1 MAEENENVS
10 KGESTSIDN
19 IAPKV
24 TVNPITGLPFG
35 GGTINPETNQPDKN
49 PITGKKFGLGLLD
62 SKGKSNFGN
71 YKSTH
76 STLGGKGF
84 SPSNIFTDTYSMYN
98 MEPMENYKKYGVTM
112 GRNFDFDEIR
122 ARNQS
127 TGETVMRGIGGALVT
142 FGGALLENTIGF
154 FAGLGEMATGGAY
167 YDNAIGKSVDKMNAW
182 VDEYAP
188 IYKTKAEE
196 KYSTWQKMGT
206 AHFWAD
212 DVLGGAAYTAAA
224 AASMY
229 LTGGGGL
236 MTKGLK
242 TVATRAALYNT
253 TKAVINGTQI
263 AKNVGQGANIS
274 NRLWQASQVLEAG
287 AMMSLAEASVEA
299 RETQKSTYDTL
310 VENYLEQ
317 HKTADINNIPKDKLK
332 EFEDISYSAGNTN
345 FVMQMPVLMGTNLLM
360 FGRSVSGFKVGS
372 SINKDVIW
380 DSATKSYVS
389 KFAGDG
395 FMASTLAKLKPFAQQ
410 GLNEAFQE
418 AYQFGSSAY
427 ASSYHID
434 KYENN
439 GNGDISKSLAAGWD
453 AINTQ
458 EGFESALIGFITG
471 GVFGGVGA
479 IKAKQ
484 YSTNVERADRLA
496 GVLNG
501 GTLINAAASYQS
513 ANAVEKASKDME
525 AHLKNGDIK
534 KYQDARFN
542 LIAAQSMEMLERGG
556 LELYIE
562 QLEESSNFADPEFKK
577 LYRYLETD
585 KHGAPI
591 SIEKQSDGKNKHEVI
606 DGMVKKVRQFEKTF
620 NNVNERFPLPDRTT
634 GLPRLLMSTEERNAE
649 DKVYNDRANLRNELI
664 FSAAGIK
671 DRNRRMSNIQKTIQS
686 EVDEVQSSFRD
697 SLGGRSVMFG
707 VSENLSNIL
716 SEQQPGHKGI
726 KTWKEPGTRE
736 AQQAFVDEVVG
747 VDEQGNKI
755 YTAGAEIDPNVR
767 IEDQNIAV
775 QPDRYDAETQY
786 EETKLK
792 LEELIFQ
799 VGQRDALAAEKI
811 TELSRDYLSLLA
823 TNKVSIEAY
832 NKLASDKYAQEQWT
846 NALNKNIEDKVQQ
859 NADKEGLRIAQEAKT
874 SKEIYD
880 NLTVEV
886 SPAVLPQIRERIEQL
901 KKDET
906 EARNKY
912 LNQVKTLNPKDKV
925 EALKEIDKEGLTDS
939 EKEGLRLALDQAQVA
954 LTKDKLQNPSDEVT
968 EEDVE
973 VKEVK
978 EEIEE
983 AFNPENVGGV
993 ESISENGREFQIE
1006 GKQYYNR
1013 EANPQDAIVTDAKGD
1028 LVSIKL
1034 QTEDGVTESFRA
1046 PKARIEALHVAIL
1059 KSTAYKVDSTQDI
1072 ARQDI
1077 LNRAGV
1083 VLEESK
1089 NELAVSIKDNT
1100 KDSSSLKSEIYGLER
1115 SIDEVLEVIDELRT
1129 SLIQDDNATK
1139 KDINANSTIKELNKR
1154 LKQIKA
1160 AITKRRNVLLNRNES
1175 STPTIAEITAVEQ
1188 KVLNDVQKLED
1199 KIKDLEAQ
1207 ALEVENTLR
1216 RTESQMEDYQND
1228 PASFAQVA
1236 KENADAITKSNN
1248 IEEKQKT
1255 FYTLIDYKKQKLR
1268 RLQNEKQNRPANPA
1282 EQTTPEAPGEIE
1294 KPATEGE
1301 NPNITT
1307 VPKEERVTIAA
1318 NLGYQRVNNNS
1329 YVISPLGTIYRTNG
1343 PRVVNY
1349 TRIKDAT
1356 DVNIPGYSEVEA
1368 FTYKDQNGIT
1378 NVVDSLTGTIL
1389 GKDKVAKLAGK
1400 QAVETL
1406 NQNTPTE
1413 FFKNVINENEK
1424 TSPAYEPT
1432 NVAEEAE
1439 NFTPSEQ
1446 RTQKVITLENG
1457 KLSIIEAGNEK
1468 GPGQRGGMVVMTQA
1482 EVEEH
1487 DRQVSKNLSEVISEA
1502 AEQEIDEDK
1511 PYGNTQSIRELVDSA
1526 NRDIDGIGEN
1536 FLTYE
1541 EGERQLQEIIDLIDK
1556 RVRMNQILL
1565 DKGKEAY
1572 SVDKVIEEVMY
1583 KHNTSDIL
1591 RQAQIGQ
1598 VAALKRYIKR
1608 KMSPTQPTT
1617 AAPVAPLIRYG
1628 KESIEDLMKPIDFD
1642 TLQKRTD
1649 GKKVPTNI
1657 SFWGPSDKSETY
1669 KSETPGEERNK
1680 YTAEII
1686 PTNPFIVKK
1695 SEVWTVGRL
1704 KSIIAKGHD
1713 AIIVDEGGTRGITE
1727 TIPLDKSIIKLKDT
1741 TAAQQSSE
1749 VKEVAPMF
1757 EIINKDYTSE
1767 DSLFPT
1773 AANKALGQGMRALY
1787 DSGVPVKLSINRVDP
1802 DNIGIGSLIQ
1812 DADVGMVAFS
1822 LSVEGNNIGSL
1833 AVNYKTNEI
1842 VNVEILPEFRGLGLG
1857 TKLYK
1862 AAAEE
1867 LVGLKSDPSFLSNKA
1882 ENIWKSLVK
1891 QGLAVKT
1898 NVKAKGT
1905 NAGYAMIDSA
1915 VQPTQQASEVKEGA
1929 SEVFNDSSELSS
1941 IGTEQQ
1947 YSSYLDTVFP
1957 DSKVEDIV
1965 YHGTDYLFD
1974 KFQKK
1979 VNPSNNYKGNKY
1991 NGGWFFAGRKETS
2004 ESYTGSKALAKIT
2017 NFLSISK
2024 DKSPNVYSILLNVK
2038 NPVIEDRK
2046 GERGIGFDEVN
2057 KAISDGKDAYIAKNV
2072 VDPNVLDDVY
2082 VVFNEENIHILGS
2095 KQDIQGFKEFVS
2107 KSAAP
2112 VEQQIKKSEYEVHV
2126 TGDMVSGWDVSTT
2139 VFNVPGIKINDL
2151 RSKTT
2156 AEGKNG
2162 RLFTESVQNN
2172 KKVFTLTD
2180 ASIYRGSRPAGVSA
2194 SMVFNENTTRTL
2206 ESVEGNLTAIM
2217 DNLMG
2222 VIKKG
2227 SASFT
2232 PTNINFDWKKL
2243 DVKEIATPSV
2253 TMQDSEKDS
2262 AQTPIVKT
2270 IMPTVFTK
2278 DARNN
2283 PDTFKPWFIDTVSDS
2298 ADNKKIYKEIS
2309 NLVKIG
2315 KNLDNKITTWSLGD
2329 LRANIDGRPMVS
2341 IDIPETGESFIMY
2354 KSTGTGSGANSKG
2367 LWTPIPGFAKN
2378 GWFVK
2383 QIWNGGNPK
2392 ITKYNI
2398 KTFQEIHD
2406 WLSIPGV
2413 SDSFGLEPGSK
2424 VVDSTLPSSFS
2435 MSLTVGMAATTK
2447 FKTKPGEKF
2456 QSYIPVNSEGLP
2468 IPHNPDTVNGEI
2480 IEIDKSP
2487 LLSPDIIN
2495 KEVEFEIIRNDWF
2508 KKESANST
2516 KPIHSYVPIYFKID
2530 GKRVGKLKTGNTED
2544 RKVIVE
2550 KLNAGEKVV
2559 STVDTVRANNFNAAK
2574 TEDGKPWFSNPNAI
2588 GMEDVVLLFT
2598 DMDMTNGVSTVK
2610 WTAGE
2615 NLNKDADGPS
2625 SDILAINREKANI
2638 NSGQVGILIKDK
2650 YNPGGA
2656 DRVTP
2661 GSTQFLTNKAI
2672 EAVVTNLI
2680 DKNHKIASQIV
2691 ANSSEKMRSTSVSD
2705 TFLEFLTNDKQVK
2718 TMVYKSPST
2727 NKLIRINEHELS
2739 KALSGKSYIKDVV
2752 EPTGADELSLEYTAI
2767 PQDQL
2772 TNKDI
2777 DLNVKEDFRNFLDL
2791 KKYHIDMSFG
2801 NSVGVYTSPV
2811 TNDTYKNYNEYL
2823 FSEQEIGEERADGSG
2838 HNSIFATDL
2847 VQIDGSFFHNPQVTF
2862 TKGDVNGNT
2871 AETIKADTEA
2881 KSKIKPA
2888 EKTEL
2893 DNLIDEMGLLG
2904 EDTVPDCS

>member
-10 KGESTSIDN
+10 KEEPTSIDN

-62 SKGKSNFGN
+62 SKGQSNFGN

-127 TGETVMRGIGGALVT
+127 NGETVMRGIGGALVT

-188 IYKTKAEE
+188 IYKTKEEE

-236 MTKGLK
+236 ITKGLK
-242 TVATRAALYNT
+242 TAATRAALYNT

-471 GVFGGVGA
+471 GVFGGVGS

-484 YSTNVERADRLA
+484 YSTNIERADRLA

-577 LYRYLETD
+577 LYGYLETD

-606 DGMVKKVRQFEKTF
+606 DGIVKKVRQFEKTF

-716 SEQQPGHKGI
+716 SEQQPGNKGI

-736 AQQAFVDEVVG
+736 AQKAFVDEAVG

-755 YTAGAEIDPNVR
+755 YAPGAEIDPNVR
-767 IEDQNIAV
+767 IEDQDIAV
-775 QPDRYDAETQY
+775 QPDRYNAETQF

-799 VGQRDALAAEKI
+799 VAQRDALAAEKI
-811 TELSRDYLSLLA
+811 AELSGDYLSLLA

-846 NALNKNIEDKVQQ
+846 NELNKNIEDKVQQ

-880 NLTVEV
+880 NLTVSV

-983 AFNPENVGGV
+983 AFAPENVGGV

-1059 KSTAYKVDSTQDI
+1059 KSTAYKVDSAQDI

-1077 LNRAGV
+1077 LNRSGV

-1100 KDSSSLKSEIYGLER
+1100 KDSSSLRSEIYGLER

-1139 KDINANSTIKELNKR
+1139 KDISANSTIKELNKR

-1188 KVLNDVQKLED
+1188 KVLNDVKKLED

-1318 NLGYQRVNNNS
+1318 NLGYQRVNSNS
-1329 YVISPLGTIYRTNG
+1329 YVMKFTESEFLPEENQYEPGQSFFI
-1343 PRVVNY
+1343 
-1349 TRIKDAT
+1349 RIKDAT

-1389 GKDKVAKLAGK
+1389 GRNKVAKLAGK

-1457 KLSIIEAGNEK
+1457 KISIIEAGNEK

-1487 DRQVSKNLSEVISEA
+1487 DRQVSKNLSEVISEVV
-1502 AEQEIDEDK
+1502 EQEIDENK

-1541 EGERQLQEIIDLIDK
+1541 EGERQLQEIIDFIDK

-1572 SVDKVIEEVMY
+1572 SADKVIEEVMA
-1583 KHNTSDIL
+1583 KHNRSAIL
-1591 RQAQIGQ
+1591 MEAQIGQ

-1608 KMSPTQPTT
+1608 KMNPTQPTT
-1617 AAPVAPLIRYG
+1617 AAPV
-1628 KESIEDLMKPIDFD
+1628 
-1642 TLQKRTD
+1642 
-1649 GKKVPTNI
+1649 
-1657 SFWGPSDKSETY
+1657 
-1669 KSETPGEERNK
+1669 TP
-1680 YTAEII
+1680 
-1686 PTNPFIVKK
+1686 V
-1695 SEVWTVGRL
+1695 
-1704 KSIIAKGHD
+1704 
-1713 AIIVDEGGTRGITE
+1713 
-1727 TIPLDKSIIKLKDT
+1727 
-1741 TAAQQSSE
+1741 
-1749 VKEVAPMF
+1749 
-1757 EIINKDYTSE
+1757 
-1767 DSLFPT
+1767 
-1773 AANKALGQGMRALY
+1773 
-1787 DSGVPVKLSINRVDP
+1787 
-1802 DNIGIGSLIQ
+1802 
-1812 DADVGMVAFS
+1812 
-1822 LSVEGNNIGSL
+1822 
-1833 AVNYKTNEI
+1833 
-1842 VNVEILPEFRGLGLG
+1842 
-1857 TKLYK
+1857 
-1862 AAAEE
+1862 
-1867 LVGLKSDPSFLSNKA
+1867 
-1882 ENIWKSLVK
+1882 
-1891 QGLAVKT
+1891 
-1898 NVKAKGT
+1898 
-1905 NAGYAMIDSA
+1905 
-1915 VQPTQQASEVKEGA
+1915 
-1929 SEVFNDSSELSS
+1929 
-1941 IGTEQQ
+1941 
-1947 YSSYLDTVFP
+1947 
-1957 DSKVEDIV
+1957 
-1965 YHGTDYLFD
+1965 
-1974 KFQKK
+1974 
-1979 VNPSNNYKGNKY
+1979 
-1991 NGGWFFAGRKETS
+1991 
-2004 ESYTGSKALAKIT
+2004 
-2017 NFLSISK
+2017 
-2024 DKSPNVYSILLNVK
+2024 
-2038 NPVIEDRK
+2038 
-2046 GERGIGFDEVN
+2046 
-2057 KAISDGKDAYIAKNV
+2057 
-2072 VDPNVLDDVY
+2072 
-2082 VVFNEENIHILGS
+2082 
-2095 KQDIQGFKEFVS
+2095 
-2107 KSAAP
+2107 AP

-2126 TGDMVSGWDVSTT
+2126 TGDMLSGWDVSTT

-2180 ASIYRGSRPAGVSA
+2180 ASIYRGSRPAGISA
-2194 SMVFNENTTRTL
+2194 SMVFDENTTRTL

-2253 TMQDSEKDS
+2253 IMQDSEKDS
-2262 AQTPIVKT
+2262 SQTPIVKT

-2530 GKRVGKLKTGNTED
+2530 GKRVGKLEKGNTED

-2559 STVDTVRANNFNAAK
+2559 STVDTVRASNFNAAK

-2777 DLNVKEDFRNFLDL
+2777 DLNVKEDFKNFLDL
-2791 KKYHIDMSFG
+2791 KKYHIDMNFG

-2811 TNDTYKNYNEYL
+2811 TNNKYKNYNEYL

-2847 VQIDGSFFHNPQVTF
+2847 VQIDGSFFHNPQVRF

>member
-10 KGESTSIDN
+10 KEEPTSIDN

-62 SKGKSNFGN
+62 SKGQSNFGN

-127 TGETVMRGIGGALVT
+127 NGETVMRGIGGALVT

-188 IYKTKAEE
+188 IYKTKEEE

-236 MTKGLK
+236 ITKGLK
-242 TVATRAALYNT
+242 TAATRAALYNT

-471 GVFGGVGA
+471 GVFGGVGS

-484 YSTNVERADRLA
+484 YSTNIERADRLA

-577 LYRYLETD
+577 LYGYLETD

-606 DGMVKKVRQFEKTF
+606 DGIVKKVRQFEKTF

-716 SEQQPGHKGI
+716 SEQQPGNKGI

-736 AQQAFVDEVVG
+736 AQKAFVDEAVG

-755 YTAGAEIDPNVR
+755 YAPGAEIDPNVR
-767 IEDQNIAV
+767 IEDQDIAV
-775 QPDRYDAETQY
+775 QPDRYNAETQF

-799 VGQRDALAAEKI
+799 VAQRDALAAEKI
-811 TELSRDYLSLLA
+811 AELSGDYLSLLA

-846 NALNKNIEDKVQQ
+846 NELNKNIEDKVQQ

-880 NLTVEV
+880 NLTVSV

-983 AFNPENVGGV
+983 AFAPENVGGV

-1059 KSTAYKVDSTQDI
+1059 KSTAYKVDSAQDI

-1100 KDSSSLKSEIYGLER
+1100 KDSSSLRSEIYGLER

-1139 KDINANSTIKELNKR
+1139 KDISANSTIKELNKR

-1188 KVLNDVQKLED
+1188 KVLNDVKKLED

-1318 NLGYQRVNNNS
+1318 NLGYQRVNSNS
-1329 YVISPLGTIYRTNG
+1329 YVMKFTESEFLPEENQYEPGQSFFI
-1343 PRVVNY
+1343 
-1349 TRIKDAT
+1349 RIKDAT

-1389 GKDKVAKLAGK
+1389 GRNKVAKLAGK

-1457 KLSIIEAGNEK
+1457 KISIIEAGNEK

-1487 DRQVSKNLSEVISEA
+1487 DRQVSKNLSEVISEVV
-1502 AEQEIDEDK
+1502 EQEIDENK

-1541 EGERQLQEIIDLIDK
+1541 EGERQLQEIIDFIDK

-1572 SVDKVIEEVMY
+1572 SADKVIEEVMA
-1583 KHNTSDIL
+1583 KHNRSAIL
-1591 RQAQIGQ
+1591 MEAQIGQ

-1608 KMSPTQPTT
+1608 KMNPTQPTT
-1617 AAPVAPLIRYG
+1617 AAPV
-1628 KESIEDLMKPIDFD
+1628 
-1642 TLQKRTD
+1642 
-1649 GKKVPTNI
+1649 
-1657 SFWGPSDKSETY
+1657 
-1669 KSETPGEERNK
+1669 TP
-1680 YTAEII
+1680 
-1686 PTNPFIVKK
+1686 V
-1695 SEVWTVGRL
+1695 
-1704 KSIIAKGHD
+1704 
-1713 AIIVDEGGTRGITE
+1713 
-1727 TIPLDKSIIKLKDT
+1727 
-1741 TAAQQSSE
+1741 
-1749 VKEVAPMF
+1749 
-1757 EIINKDYTSE
+1757 
-1767 DSLFPT
+1767 
-1773 AANKALGQGMRALY
+1773 
-1787 DSGVPVKLSINRVDP
+1787 
-1802 DNIGIGSLIQ
+1802 
-1812 DADVGMVAFS
+1812 
-1822 LSVEGNNIGSL
+1822 
-1833 AVNYKTNEI
+1833 
-1842 VNVEILPEFRGLGLG
+1842 
-1857 TKLYK
+1857 
-1862 AAAEE
+1862 
-1867 LVGLKSDPSFLSNKA
+1867 
-1882 ENIWKSLVK
+1882 
-1891 QGLAVKT
+1891 
-1898 NVKAKGT
+1898 
-1905 NAGYAMIDSA
+1905 
-1915 VQPTQQASEVKEGA
+1915 
-1929 SEVFNDSSELSS
+1929 
-1941 IGTEQQ
+1941 
-1947 YSSYLDTVFP
+1947 
-1957 DSKVEDIV
+1957 
-1965 YHGTDYLFD
+1965 
-1974 KFQKK
+1974 
-1979 VNPSNNYKGNKY
+1979 
-1991 NGGWFFAGRKETS
+1991 
-2004 ESYTGSKALAKIT
+2004 
-2017 NFLSISK
+2017 
-2024 DKSPNVYSILLNVK
+2024 
-2038 NPVIEDRK
+2038 
-2046 GERGIGFDEVN
+2046 
-2057 KAISDGKDAYIAKNV
+2057 
-2072 VDPNVLDDVY
+2072 
-2082 VVFNEENIHILGS
+2082 
-2095 KQDIQGFKEFVS
+2095 
-2107 KSAAP
+2107 AP

-2126 TGDMVSGWDVSTT
+2126 TGDMLSGWDVSTT

-2180 ASIYRGSRPAGVSA
+2180 ASIYRGSRPAGISA
-2194 SMVFNENTTRTL
+2194 SMVFDENTTRTL

-2253 TMQDSEKDS
+2253 IMQDSEKDS
-2262 AQTPIVKT
+2262 SQTPIVKT

-2447 FKTKPGEKF
+2447 FKTKDSEKF

-2468 IPHNPDTVNGEI
+2468 IPNNPDTVNGEI

-2530 GKRVGKLKTGNTED
+2530 GKRVGKLEKGNTED

-2559 STVDTVRANNFNAAK
+2559 STVDKVLANNFNAAK
-2574 TEDGKPWFSNPNAI
+2574 TEDGKPRFSNPNAI

-2847 VQIDGSFFHNPQVTF
+2847 VQIDGSFFHNPQVRF

>member
-10 KGESTSIDN
+10 KGEPTSIDN

-62 SKGKSNFGN
+62 SKGQSNFGN

-127 TGETVMRGIGGALVT
+127 NGETIMRGIGGALVT

-188 IYKTKAEE
+188 IYKTKEEE

-471 GVFGGVGA
+471 GIFGGAGA

-513 ANAVEKASKDME
+513 ANAVDKASKEME

-534 KYQDARFN
+534 KYQDARFK

-577 LYRYLETD
+577 LYGYLETD

-606 DGMVKKVRQFEKTF
+606 DSVVKKVRQFEKTF

-649 DKVYNDRANLRNELI
+649 DQVYNDRANLRNELI

-716 SEQQPGHKGI
+716 SEQQPGNKGI

-736 AQQAFVDEVVG
+736 AQQAFVDEAVG

-811 TELSRDYLSLLA
+811 AELSGDYLSLLG

-880 NLTVEV
+880 NLTVSV

-983 AFNPENVGGV
+983 AFAPENVGGV

-1059 KSTAYKVDSTQDI
+1059 ASEQYKVDSAQDI

-1100 KDSSSLKSEIYGLER
+1100 KDSSSLRSEIYGLER

-1188 KVLNDVQKLED
+1188 KVLNDVKKLED

-1318 NLGYQRVNNNS
+1318 NLGYQRVNSNS
-1329 YVISPLGTIYRTNG
+1329 YVMKFLPEENQYEPGQSFFI
-1343 PRVVNY
+1343 
-1349 TRIKDAT
+1349 RIKDAT

-1378 NVVDSLTGTIL
+1378 NVVDSLTGRIL
-1389 GKDKVAKLAGK
+1389 GRNKVAKLASK

-1457 KLSIIEAGNEK
+1457 KISIIEAGNEK

-1572 SVDKVIEEVMY
+1572 SADKVIEEVMA
-1583 KHNTSDIL
+1583 KHNRSAIL
-1591 RQAQIGQ
+1591 REAQIGQ

-1608 KMSPTQPTT
+1608 KINPTQPTT
-1617 AAPVAPLIRYG
+1617 AAP
-1628 KESIEDLMKPIDFD
+1628 
-1642 TLQKRTD
+1642 
-1649 GKKVPTNI
+1649 
-1657 SFWGPSDKSETY
+1657 
-1669 KSETPGEERNK
+1669 
-1680 YTAEII
+1680 
-1686 PTNPFIVKK
+1686 
-1695 SEVWTVGRL
+1695 
-1704 KSIIAKGHD
+1704 
-1713 AIIVDEGGTRGITE
+1713 
-1727 TIPLDKSIIKLKDT
+1727 
-1741 TAAQQSSE
+1741 AAQQSSE
-1749 VKEVAPMF
+1749 VKEGASVSVEDVVGPNTFTHKTPNLKGILNWLKAGKVIGRNESIENFKKEGSQGVFNTDKSNSNVPNF
-1757 EIINKDYTSE
+1757 QKGEFYLKNPTSGYAVITNQSEDNFIPNSNGVNQNSFKDSRGVGILKPTEQARNLNNFDIYKVNKD
-1767 DSLFPT
+1767 
-1773 AANKALGQGMRALY
+1773 
-1787 DSGVPVKLSINRVDP
+1787 
-1802 DNIGIGSLIQ
+1802 GSLSKI
-1812 DADVGMVAFS
+1812 D
-1822 LSVEGNNIGSL
+1822 IKSL
-1833 AVNYKTNEI
+1833 APQT
-1842 VNVEILPEFRGLGLG
+1842 
-1857 TKLYK
+1857 
-1862 AAAEE
+1862 
-1867 LVGLKSDPSFLSNKA
+1867 
-1882 ENIWKSLVK
+1882 
-1891 QGLAVKT
+1891 
-1898 NVKAKGT
+1898 
-1905 NAGYAMIDSA
+1905 
-1915 VQPTQQASEVKEGA
+1915 SEVKE
-1929 SEVFNDSSELSS
+1929 E
-1941 IGTEQQ
+1941 
-1947 YSSYLDTVFP
+1947 
-1957 DSKVEDIV
+1957 
-1965 YHGTDYLFD
+1965 
-1974 KFQKK
+1974 
-1979 VNPSNNYKGNKY
+1979 
-1991 NGGWFFAGRKETS
+1991 
-2004 ESYTGSKALAKIT
+2004 
-2017 NFLSISK
+2017 
-2024 DKSPNVYSILLNVK
+2024 
-2038 NPVIEDRK
+2038 
-2046 GERGIGFDEVN
+2046 
-2057 KAISDGKDAYIAKNV
+2057 
-2072 VDPNVLDDVY
+2072 
-2082 VVFNEENIHILGS
+2082 
-2095 KQDIQGFKEFVS
+2095 
-2107 KSAAP
+2107 
-2112 VEQQIKKSEYEVHV
+2112 IKKSEYEVHV
-2126 TGDMVSGWDVSTT
+2126 TGDMLSGWDVSTT

-2180 ASIYRGSRPAGVSA
+2180 ASIYRGSRPAGISA
-2194 SMVFNENTTRTL
+2194 SMVFDENTTRTL

-2398 KTFQEIHD
+2398 KAFQEIHN

-2559 STVDTVRANNFNAAK
+2559 STVDTVRASNFNAAK

-2777 DLNVKEDFRNFLDL
+2777 DLNVKEDFKNFLDL
-2791 KKYHIDMSFG
+2791 KKYHIDMNFG

-2811 TNDTYKNYNEYL
+2811 TNNKYKNYNEYL

-2847 VQIDGSFFHNPQVTF
+2847 VQIDGSFFHNPQVRF

>member
-10 KGESTSIDN
+10 KGEPTSIDN

-62 SKGKSNFGN
+62 SKGQSNFGN

-236 MTKGLK
+236 ITKGLK
-242 TVATRAALYNT
+242 TAATRAALYNT

-577 LYRYLETD
+577 LYGYLETD

-606 DGMVKKVRQFEKTF
+606 DGIVKKVRQFEKTF

-736 AQQAFVDEVVG
+736 AQQAFVDEAVG

-1059 KSTAYKVDSTQDI
+1059 ASEQYKVDSAQDI

-1188 KVLNDVQKLED
+1188 KVLNDVKKLED

-1318 NLGYQRVNNNS
+1318 NLGYQRVNSNS

-1389 GKDKVAKLAGK
+1389 GKDKVAKLASK

-1406 NQNTPTE
+1406 SQNSPTE
-1413 FFKNVINENEK
+1413 MFGNIINENEK

-1446 RTQKVITLENG
+1446 KTQKVITL
-1457 KLSIIEAGNEK
+1457 
-1468 GPGQRGGMVVMTQA
+1468 
-1482 EVEEH
+1482 
-1487 DRQVSKNLSEVISEA
+1487 
-1502 AEQEIDEDK
+1502 
-1511 PYGNTQSIRELVDSA
+1511 
-1526 NRDIDGIGEN
+1526 
-1536 FLTYE
+1536 
-1541 EGERQLQEIIDLIDK
+1541 
-1556 RVRMNQILL
+1556 
-1565 DKGKEAY
+1565 
-1572 SVDKVIEEVMY
+1572 
-1583 KHNTSDIL
+1583 
-1591 RQAQIGQ
+1591 
-1598 VAALKRYIKR
+1598 
-1608 KMSPTQPTT
+1608 
-1617 AAPVAPLIRYG
+1617 
-1628 KESIEDLMKPIDFD
+1628 
-1642 TLQKRTD
+1642 
-1649 GKKVPTNI
+1649 
-1657 SFWGPSDKSETY
+1657 W
-1669 KSETPGEERNK
+1669 
-1680 YTAEII
+1680 
-1686 PTNPFIVKK
+1686 
-1695 SEVWTVGRL
+1695 
-1704 KSIIAKGHD
+1704 
-1713 AIIVDEGGTRGITE
+1713 
-1727 TIPLDKSIIKLKDT
+1727 
-1741 TAAQQSSE
+1741 
-1749 VKEVAPMF
+1749 
-1757 EIINKDYTSE
+1757 
-1767 DSLFPT
+1767 
-1773 AANKALGQGMRALY
+1773 
-1787 DSGVPVKLSINRVDP
+1787 
-1802 DNIGIGSLIQ
+1802 
-1812 DADVGMVAFS
+1812 
-1822 LSVEGNNIGSL
+1822 
-1833 AVNYKTNEI
+1833 
-1842 VNVEILPEFRGLGLG
+1842 
-1857 TKLYK
+1857 
-1862 AAAEE
+1862 
-1867 LVGLKSDPSFLSNKA
+1867 
-1882 ENIWKSLVK
+1882 
-1891 QGLAVKT
+1891 
-1898 NVKAKGT
+1898 
-1905 NAGYAMIDSA
+1905 
-1915 VQPTQQASEVKEGA
+1915 
-1929 SEVFNDSSELSS
+1929 
-1941 IGTEQQ
+1941 
-1947 YSSYLDTVFP
+1947 
-1957 DSKVEDIV
+1957 
-1965 YHGTDYLFD
+1965 
-1974 KFQKK
+1974 
-1979 VNPSNNYKGNKY
+1979 
-1991 NGGWFFAGRKETS
+1991 
-2004 ESYTGSKALAKIT
+2004 
-2017 NFLSISK
+2017 
-2024 DKSPNVYSILLNVK
+2024 
-2038 NPVIEDRK
+2038 
-2046 GERGIGFDEVN
+2046 
-2057 KAISDGKDAYIAKNV
+2057 
-2072 VDPNVLDDVY
+2072 
-2082 VVFNEENIHILGS
+2082 
-2095 KQDIQGFKEFVS
+2095 
-2107 KSAAP
+2107 
-2112 VEQQIKKSEYEVHV
+2112 
-2126 TGDMVSGWDVSTT
+2126 
-2139 VFNVPGIKINDL
+2139 
-2151 RSKTT
+2151 
-2156 AEGKNG
+2156 
-2162 RLFTESVQNN
+2162 
-2172 KKVFTLTD
+2172 
-2180 ASIYRGSRPAGVSA
+2180 
-2194 SMVFNENTTRTL
+2194 
-2206 ESVEGNLTAIM
+2206 
-2217 DNLMG
+2217 
-2222 VIKKG
+2222 
-2227 SASFT
+2227 
-2232 PTNINFDWKKL
+2232 
-2243 DVKEIATPSV
+2243 
-2253 TMQDSEKDS
+2253 
-2262 AQTPIVKT
+2262 
-2270 IMPTVFTK
+2270 
-2278 DARNN
+2278 
-2283 PDTFKPWFIDTVSDS
+2283 
-2298 ADNKKIYKEIS
+2298 
-2309 NLVKIG
+2309 
-2315 KNLDNKITTWSLGD
+2315 
-2329 LRANIDGRPMVS
+2329 
-2341 IDIPETGESFIMY
+2341 
-2354 KSTGTGSGANSKG
+2354 
-2367 LWTPIPGFAKN
+2367 
-2378 GWFVK
+2378 
-2383 QIWNGGNPK
+2383 
-2392 ITKYNI
+2392 
-2398 KTFQEIHD
+2398 
-2406 WLSIPGV
+2406 
-2413 SDSFGLEPGSK
+2413 
-2424 VVDSTLPSSFS
+2424 
-2435 MSLTVGMAATTK
+2435 
-2447 FKTKPGEKF
+2447 
-2456 QSYIPVNSEGLP
+2456 
-2468 IPHNPDTVNGEI
+2468 
-2480 IEIDKSP
+2480 
-2487 LLSPDIIN
+2487 
-2495 KEVEFEIIRNDWF
+2495 
-2508 KKESANST
+2508 
-2516 KPIHSYVPIYFKID
+2516 
-2530 GKRVGKLKTGNTED
+2530 
-2544 RKVIVE
+2544 
-2550 KLNAGEKVV
+2550 
-2559 STVDTVRANNFNAAK
+2559 
-2574 TEDGKPWFSNPNAI
+2574 
-2588 GMEDVVLLFT
+2588 
-2598 DMDMTNGVSTVK
+2598 
-2610 WTAGE
+2610 
-2615 NLNKDADGPS
+2615 
-2625 SDILAINREKANI
+2625 
-2638 NSGQVGILIKDK
+2638 
-2650 YNPGGA
+2650 
-2656 DRVTP
+2656 
-2661 GSTQFLTNKAI
+2661 
-2672 EAVVTNLI
+2672 
-2680 DKNHKIASQIV
+2680 
-2691 ANSSEKMRSTSVSD
+2691 
-2705 TFLEFLTNDKQVK
+2705 
-2718 TMVYKSPST
+2718 
-2727 NKLIRINEHELS
+2727 
-2739 KALSGKSYIKDVV
+2739 
-2752 EPTGADELSLEYTAI
+2752 
-2767 PQDQL
+2767 
-2772 TNKDI
+2772 
-2777 DLNVKEDFRNFLDL
+2777 
-2791 KKYHIDMSFG
+2791 
-2801 NSVGVYTSPV
+2801 
-2811 TNDTYKNYNEYL
+2811 
-2823 FSEQEIGEERADGSG
+2823 
-2838 HNSIFATDL
+2838 
-2847 VQIDGSFFHNPQVTF
+2847 
-2862 TKGDVNGNT
+2862 
-2871 AETIKADTEA
+2871 
-2881 KSKIKPA
+2881 
-2888 EKTEL
+2888 
-2893 DNLIDEMGLLG
+2893 
-2904 EDTVPDCS
+2904 

>member
-10 KGESTSIDN
+10 KGEPTSIDN

-62 SKGKSNFGN
+62 SKGQSNFGN

-127 TGETVMRGIGGALVT
+127 NGETVMRGIGGALVT

-188 IYKTKAEE
+188 IYKTKEEE

-236 MTKGLK
+236 ITKGLK
-242 TVATRAALYNT
+242 TAATRAALYNT

-471 GVFGGVGA
+471 GVFGGVGS

-484 YSTNVERADRLA
+484 YSTNIERADRLA

-577 LYRYLETD
+577 LYGYLETD

-606 DGMVKKVRQFEKTF
+606 DGIVKKVRQFEKTF

-716 SEQQPGHKGI
+716 SEQQPGNKGI

-736 AQQAFVDEVVG
+736 AQKAFVDEAVG

-755 YTAGAEIDPNVR
+755 YAPGAEIDPNVR
-767 IEDQNIAV
+767 IEDQDIAV
-775 QPDRYDAETQY
+775 QPDRYNAETQF

-799 VGQRDALAAEKI
+799 VAQRDALAAEKI
-811 TELSRDYLSLLA
+811 AELSGDYLSLLA

-846 NALNKNIEDKVQQ
+846 NELNKNIEDKVQQ

-880 NLTVEV
+880 NLTVSV

-983 AFNPENVGGV
+983 AFAPENVGGV

-1059 KSTAYKVDSTQDI
+1059 KSTAYKVDSAQDI

-1077 LNRAGV
+1077 LNRSGV

-1100 KDSSSLKSEIYGLER
+1100 KDSSSLRSEIYGLER

-1139 KDINANSTIKELNKR
+1139 KDISANSTIKELNKR

-1188 KVLNDVQKLED
+1188 KVLNDVKKLED

-1318 NLGYQRVNNNS
+1318 NLGYQRVNSNS
-1329 YVISPLGTIYRTNG
+1329 YVMKFTESEFLPEENQYEPGQSFFI
-1343 PRVVNY
+1343 
-1349 TRIKDAT
+1349 RIKDAT

-1389 GKDKVAKLAGK
+1389 GRNKVAKLAGK

-1457 KLSIIEAGNEK
+1457 KISIIEAGNEK

-1487 DRQVSKNLSEVISEA
+1487 DRQVSKNLSEVISEVV
-1502 AEQEIDEDK
+1502 EQEIDENK

-1541 EGERQLQEIIDLIDK
+1541 EGERQLQEIIDFIDK

-1572 SVDKVIEEVMY
+1572 SADKVIEEVMA
-1583 KHNTSDIL
+1583 KHNRSAIL
-1591 RQAQIGQ
+1591 MEAQIGQ

-1608 KMSPTQPTT
+1608 KMNPTQPTT
-1617 AAPVAPLIRYG
+1617 AAPV
-1628 KESIEDLMKPIDFD
+1628 
-1642 TLQKRTD
+1642 
-1649 GKKVPTNI
+1649 
-1657 SFWGPSDKSETY
+1657 
-1669 KSETPGEERNK
+1669 TP
-1680 YTAEII
+1680 
-1686 PTNPFIVKK
+1686 V
-1695 SEVWTVGRL
+1695 
-1704 KSIIAKGHD
+1704 
-1713 AIIVDEGGTRGITE
+1713 
-1727 TIPLDKSIIKLKDT
+1727 
-1741 TAAQQSSE
+1741 
-1749 VKEVAPMF
+1749 
-1757 EIINKDYTSE
+1757 
-1767 DSLFPT
+1767 
-1773 AANKALGQGMRALY
+1773 
-1787 DSGVPVKLSINRVDP
+1787 
-1802 DNIGIGSLIQ
+1802 
-1812 DADVGMVAFS
+1812 
-1822 LSVEGNNIGSL
+1822 
-1833 AVNYKTNEI
+1833 
-1842 VNVEILPEFRGLGLG
+1842 
-1857 TKLYK
+1857 
-1862 AAAEE
+1862 
-1867 LVGLKSDPSFLSNKA
+1867 
-1882 ENIWKSLVK
+1882 
-1891 QGLAVKT
+1891 
-1898 NVKAKGT
+1898 
-1905 NAGYAMIDSA
+1905 
-1915 VQPTQQASEVKEGA
+1915 
-1929 SEVFNDSSELSS
+1929 
-1941 IGTEQQ
+1941 
-1947 YSSYLDTVFP
+1947 
-1957 DSKVEDIV
+1957 
-1965 YHGTDYLFD
+1965 
-1974 KFQKK
+1974 
-1979 VNPSNNYKGNKY
+1979 
-1991 NGGWFFAGRKETS
+1991 
-2004 ESYTGSKALAKIT
+2004 
-2017 NFLSISK
+2017 
-2024 DKSPNVYSILLNVK
+2024 
-2038 NPVIEDRK
+2038 
-2046 GERGIGFDEVN
+2046 
-2057 KAISDGKDAYIAKNV
+2057 
-2072 VDPNVLDDVY
+2072 
-2082 VVFNEENIHILGS
+2082 
-2095 KQDIQGFKEFVS
+2095 
-2107 KSAAP
+2107 AP

-2126 TGDMVSGWDVSTT
+2126 TGDMLSGWDVSTT

-2180 ASIYRGSRPAGVSA
+2180 ASIYRGSRPAGISA
-2194 SMVFNENTTRTL
+2194 SMVFDENTTRTL

-2253 TMQDSEKDS
+2253 IMQDSEKDS
-2262 AQTPIVKT
+2262 SQTPIVKT

-2530 GKRVGKLKTGNTED
+2530 GKRVGKLEEGNTED

-2559 STVDTVRANNFNAAK
+2559 STVDTVRASNFNAAK

-2777 DLNVKEDFRNFLDL
+2777 DLNVKEDFKNFLDL

-2847 VQIDGSFFHNPQVTF
+2847 VQIDGSFFHNPQVRF

>member
-1 MAEENENVS
+1 MQIPIYYKIGDAYVGKLEGSTNEDRKAIVDRLQKGQKVKTKISEILATNFNNAVDSTGAIAFSNPLEIFGDQIKKNDDIS
-10 KGESTSIDN
+10 KQDDIILGFTRGMKEGET
-19 IAPKV
+19 V
-24 TVNPITGLPFG
+24 TVQWTLS
-35 GGTINPETNQPDKN
+35 EVDPDKN
-49 PITGKKFGLGLLD
+49 R
-62 SKGKSNFGN
+62 NN
-71 YKSTH
+71 EV
-76 STLGGKGF
+76 
-84 SPSNIFTDTYSMYN
+84 DT
-98 MEPMENYKKYGVTM
+98 
-112 GRNFDFDEIR
+112 I
-122 ARNQS
+122 
-127 TGETVMRGIGGALVT
+127 
-142 FGGALLENTIGF
+142 
-154 FAGLGEMATGGAY
+154 ATQVQRTPTPRAY
-167 YDNAIGKSVDKMNAW
+167 YQIGIVVK
-182 VDEYAP
+182 DENNP
-188 IYKTKAEE
+188 
-196 KYSTWQKMGT
+196 QG
-206 AHFWAD
+206 
-212 DVLGGAAYTAAA
+212 
-224 AASMY
+224 
-229 LTGGGGL
+229 
-236 MTKGLK
+236 
-242 TVATRAALYNT
+242 VAR
-253 TKAVINGTQI
+253 
-263 AKNVGQGANIS
+263 
-274 NRLWQASQVLEAG
+274 
-287 AMMSLAEASVEA
+287 MS
-299 RETQKSTYDTL
+299 
-310 VENYLEQ
+310 
-317 HKTADINNIPKDKLK
+317 
-332 EFEDISYSAGNTN
+332 
-345 FVMQMPVLMGTNLLM
+345 
-360 FGRSVSGFKVGS
+360 
-372 SINKDVIW
+372 
-380 DSATKSYVS
+380 
-389 KFAGDG
+389 
-395 FMASTLAKLKPFAQQ
+395 MASTANLNPKAQE
-410 GLNEAFQE
+410 LVFNYIANQE
-418 AYQFGSSAY
+418 YDKASEIVASSNLEYDSRKGAELSSAY
-427 ASSYHID
+427 LEFAKYLDGRQDVVYYSDALSGLIRITADEMSKALNPNYEGPVSFALVKEKNNEFVGSKTDSVKTKIDIASDLKGFLQTKKYNVQRGVANMKTPYTSPVTNLPYETYQEYLFSSKELGEDVERID
-434 KYENN
+434 
-439 GNGDISKSLAAGWD
+439 
-453 AINTQ
+453 
-458 EGFESALIGFITG
+458 
-471 GVFGGVGA
+471 GVGHNS
-479 IKAKQ
+479 I
-484 YSTNVERADRLA
+484 LA
-496 GVLNG
+496 TDLV
-501 GTLINAAASYQS
+501 
-513 ANAVEKASKDME
+513 
-525 AHLKNGDIK
+525 K
-534 KYQDARFN
+534 KYQHTDEVNTYSLFN
-542 LIAAQSMEMLERGG
+542 SPRV
-556 LELYIE
+556 
-562 QLEESSNFADPEFKK
+562 
-577 LYRYLETD
+577 T
-585 KHGAPI
+585 
-591 SIEKQSDGKNKHEVI
+591 
-606 DGMVKKVRQFEKTF
+606 FEK
-620 NNVNERFPLPDRTT
+620 
-634 GLPRLLMSTEERNAE
+634 G
-649 DKVYNDRANLRNELI
+649 
-664 FSAAGIK
+664 
-671 DRNRRMSNIQKTIQS
+671 
-686 EVDEVQSSFRD
+686 
-697 SLGGRSVMFG
+697 
-707 VSENLSNIL
+707 NIL
-716 SEQQPGHKGI
+716 GE
-726 KTWKEPGTRE
+726 
-736 AQQAFVDEVVG
+736 
-747 VDEQGNKI
+747 
-755 YTAGAEIDPNVR
+755 TA
-767 IEDQNIAV
+767 
-775 QPDRYDAETQY
+775 
-786 EETKLK
+786 
-792 LEELIFQ
+792 
-799 VGQRDALAAEKI
+799 
-811 TELSRDYLSLLA
+811 
-823 TNKVSIEAY
+823 
-832 NKLASDKYAQEQWT
+832 
-846 NALNKNIEDKVQQ
+846 
-859 NADKEGLRIAQEAKT
+859 
-874 SKEIYD
+874 
-880 NLTVEV
+880 
-886 SPAVLPQIRERIEQL
+886 
-901 KKDET
+901 
-906 EARNKY
+906 
-912 LNQVKTLNPKDKV
+912 
-925 EALKEIDKEGLTDS
+925 
-939 EKEGLRLALDQAQVA
+939 
-954 LTKDKLQNPSDEVT
+954 
-968 EEDVE
+968 
-973 VKEVK
+973 
-978 EEIEE
+978 
-983 AFNPENVGGV
+983 
-993 ESISENGREFQIE
+993 
-1006 GKQYYNR
+1006 
-1013 EANPQDAIVTDAKGD
+1013 
-1028 LVSIKL
+1028 
-1034 QTEDGVTESFRA
+1034 
-1046 PKARIEALHVAIL
+1046 
-1059 KSTAYKVDSTQDI
+1059 
-1072 ARQDI
+1072 
-1077 LNRAGV
+1077 
-1083 VLEESK
+1083 
-1089 NELAVSIKDNT
+1089 
-1100 KDSSSLKSEIYGLER
+1100 
-1115 SIDEVLEVIDELRT
+1115 
-1129 SLIQDDNATK
+1129 
-1139 KDINANSTIKELNKR
+1139 
-1154 LKQIKA
+1154 
-1160 AITKRRNVLLNRNES
+1160 
-1175 STPTIAEITAVEQ
+1175 
-1188 KVLNDVQKLED
+1188 
-1199 KIKDLEAQ
+1199 
-1207 ALEVENTLR
+1207 
-1216 RTESQMEDYQND
+1216 
-1228 PASFAQVA
+1228 
-1236 KENADAITKSNN
+1236 
-1248 IEEKQKT
+1248 
-1255 FYTLIDYKKQKLR
+1255 
-1268 RLQNEKQNRPANPA
+1268 
-1282 EQTTPEAPGEIE
+1282 
-1294 KPATEGE
+1294 
-1301 NPNITT
+1301 
-1307 VPKEERVTIAA
+1307 
-1318 NLGYQRVNNNS
+1318 
-1329 YVISPLGTIYRTNG
+1329 
-1343 PRVVNY
+1343 
-1349 TRIKDAT
+1349 
-1356 DVNIPGYSEVEA
+1356 
-1368 FTYKDQNGIT
+1368 
-1378 NVVDSLTGTIL
+1378 
-1389 GKDKVAKLAGK
+1389 
-1400 QAVETL
+1400 
-1406 NQNTPTE
+1406 
-1413 FFKNVINENEK
+1413 
-1424 TSPAYEPT
+1424 
-1432 NVAEEAE
+1432 
-1439 NFTPSEQ
+1439 
-1446 RTQKVITLENG
+1446 
-1457 KLSIIEAGNEK
+1457 
-1468 GPGQRGGMVVMTQA
+1468 
-1482 EVEEH
+1482 
-1487 DRQVSKNLSEVISEA
+1487 SEVIKNTKI
-1502 AEQEIDEDK
+1502 AE
-1511 PYGNTQSIRELVDSA
+1511 
-1526 NRDIDGIGEN
+1526 
-1536 FLTYE
+1536 
-1541 EGERQLQEIIDLIDK
+1541 
-1556 RVRMNQILL
+1556 
-1565 DKGKEAY
+1565 
-1572 SVDKVIEEVMY
+1572 
-1583 KHNTSDIL
+1583 TS
-1591 RQAQIGQ
+1591 
-1598 VAALKRYIKR
+1598 
-1608 KMSPTQPTT
+1608 PE
-1617 AAPVAPLIRYG
+1617 APVAPVAQPTSFKILN
-1628 KESIEDLMKPIDFD
+1628 KEF
-1642 TLQKRTD
+1642 
-1649 GKKVPTNI
+1649 
-1657 SFWGPSDKSETY
+1657 
-1669 KSETPGEERNK
+1669 
-1680 YTAEII
+1680 
-1686 PTNPFIVKK
+1686 
-1695 SEVWTVGRL
+1695 
-1704 KSIIAKGHD
+1704 
-1713 AIIVDEGGTRGITE
+1713 
-1727 TIPLDKSIIKLKDT
+1727 T
-1741 TAAQQSSE
+1741 T
-1749 VKEVAPMF
+1749 
-1757 EIINKDYTSE
+1757 E

-1773 AANKALGQGMRALY
+1773 NANKELAAGMRVLY
-1787 DSGVPVKLSINRVDP
+1787 DSGASIELSINNVDP
-1802 DNIGIGSLIQ
+1802 DNIGLGSPIQ
-1812 DADVGMVAFS
+1812 DADVDMTSFG
-1822 LSVEGNNIGSL
+1822 LSVDGNNIGVL
-1833 AVNYKTNEI
+1833 AVNSKTNEI

-1862 AAAEE
+1862 AAAVE
-1867 LVGLKSDPSFLSNKA
+1867 LGGLISDPSFLSNKA

-1965 YHGTDYLFD
+1965 YHLFD